1 MAGDAI
7 QPESSAERS
16 FFQSSPGDVGVVTDA
31 VRSASFL
38 LAVSTWI
45 RLCGGLVCS
54 GGLLLPPDGTL
65 SAAVAVGLVAEAA
78 AEDDDLKCWIQFFC
92 FSMSSLL
99 EMRVFSTVTGL
110 AGSSGL

>member
-1 MAGDAI
+1 M
-7 QPESSAERS
+7 
-16 FFQSSPGDVGVVTDA
+16 
-31 VRSASFL
+31 
-38 LAVSTWI
+38 
-45 RLCGGLVCS
+45 
-54 GGLLLPPDGTL
+54 
-65 SAAVAVGLVAEAA
+65 AVGLVAEAA